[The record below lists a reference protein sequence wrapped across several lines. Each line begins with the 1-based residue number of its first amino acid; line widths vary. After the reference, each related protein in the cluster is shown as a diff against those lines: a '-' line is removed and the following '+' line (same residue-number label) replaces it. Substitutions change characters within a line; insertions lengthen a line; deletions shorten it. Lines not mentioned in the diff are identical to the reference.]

1 MRRTMIMGSGSVL
14 ERGRHGGGRW
24 RLARAGVRV
33 LEWRGMGRARGR
45 VGWHVDVHGGGGR
58 GSGLLVVDGPAK
70 LHPVIARSDSLVRVV
85 SADLVE
91 LDVQPP
97 CEPSLPPSFEVAC
110 DQVRC
115 YAVADGWAAPFECD
129 ASPGDVDWPA
139 WMCDGEAP
147 SIGLDAWDEAG
158 CANSLST
165 SCLAISGSA
174 TFEVWPVCALEQI
187 AG

>member
-1 MRRTMIMGSGSVL
+1 MSTTKIIAL
-14 ERGRHGGGRW
+14 
-24 RLARAGVRV
+24 LAVALLGCGTSTPEPAWSEVTCDFEGLCFGQIAGF
-33 LEWRGMGRARGR
+33 
-45 VGWHVDVHGGGGR
+45 
-58 GSGLLVVDGPAK
+58 
-70 LHPVIARSDSLVRVV
+70 DSLVRVV

-174 TFEVWPVCALEQI
+174 TFEVWPACALDQI